1 MTRSIW
7 YVTYDGDTTI
17 TVIAET
23 AVDAEQYAREHL
35 CSDDSDGYEV
45 VRAGDT
51 LERRWVQYED
61 ARTAVQDVRGLEQSG
76 VDLSSVRV
84 RRVSDGHDRTL
95 YWEVGA
101 YDADWCRCPDG
112 VLCGGDE

>member
-1 MTRSIW
+1 MNRSIW
-7 YVTYDGDTTI
+7 YVYTGDTTV

-23 AVDAEQYAREHL
+23 AEDAEQYAREHL
-35 CSDDSDGYEV
+35 CSDDSDGYEA

-51 LERRWVQYED
+51 FERRWLQYED
-61 ARTAVQDVRGLEQSG
+61 QEDADQEVRVLAQSG
-76 VDLSSVRV
+76 VDLESVRV
-84 RRVSDGHDRTL
+84 RRVSDGYDRTL

-101 YDADWCRCPDG
+101 YDADWCRSLDG

>member
-1 MTRSIW
+1 MNRSIW
-7 YVTYDGDTTI
+7 SVYTGDTTV

-23 AVDAEQYAREHL
+23 AEDAEQYAREHL

-61 ARTAVQDVRGLEQSG
+61 HEDADQEVRVLAQSG
-76 VDLSSVRV
+76 ADVSSVRV
-84 RRVSDGHDRTL
+84 RRVSDGFGRTL

-112 VLCGGDE
+112 VLCGGGE